1 MIHSSD
7 AERFGLLQG
16 DKAVVKSR
24 TGKIEVPVVI
34 TDDIMPG
41 TVSLPHGWGHNL
53 SGARLGVASQHA
65 GVNVNLLTDEQ
76 IIDPISGNAVLNG
89 VPIVI
94 EKVR

>member
-7 AERFGLLQG
+7 AERLGILQG
-16 DKAVVKSR
+16 EKTLVKSR
-24 TGKIEVPVVI
+24 TGKIVVPVVI

-53 SGARLGVASQHA
+53 SGSRLGVASQHA

-76 IIDPISGNAVLNG
+76 MIDPISGNAVLNG
-89 VPIVI
+89 VPVIV
-94 EKVR
+94 EKVG

>member
-1 MIHSSD
+1 M
-7 AERFGLLQG
+7 
-16 DKAVVKSR
+16 KSR

-34 TDDIMPG
+34 TDDIIPG

-53 SGARLGVASQHA
+53 IGTRLGVASQYA

-76 IIDPISGNAVLNG
+76 VIDPISGNAVLNG
-89 VPIVI
+89 VPVIV